1 MKIYVYAISKNE
13 EKFARRWAA
22 SMAEADGIFVLD
34 TGSTDGTVELLRSLG
49 VSVTQEVVTPWRFD
63 TARNM
68 SLKLVPDD
76 GDICVCVDIDEVFRP
91 GWRRSMEEAWTPGT
105 RRLTYRYT
113 WSFNPD
119 GTEGVVFWSDKAHSR
134 HGFRW
139 VNPVHEVLEFTETG
153 GYITREAAGVQLDH
167 RPDPSKSRSQ
177 YLPLL
182 ELSVMDNPQ
191 NDRNM
196 HYLGR
201 EYMFHGRWKECR
213 ETLLRHLAM
222 PSATWRDER
231 CASMRYIARSYAAEG
246 NRDEALS
253 WLYRAVGEAPY
264 LREPYI
270 ELAQL
275 LLEQENF
282 IGALYFARCALAI
295 KERGRSYI
303 NEAESWGSKPYD
315 IAALASYYLGLYD
328 KALSYGRKALAQEPG
343 NERLAKNM
351 KFYEDAAE

>member
-13 EKFARRWAA
+13 EKFARRWAE
-22 SMAEADGIFVLD
+22 SMSEADGIFVLD
-34 TGSTDGTVELLRSLG
+34 TGSTDKTAEILRSLG
-49 VSVTQEVVTPWRFD
+49 VSVTEEVITPWRFD
-63 TARNM
+63 TARNR
-68 SLKLVPDD
+68 SLKLVPED
-76 GDICVCVDIDEVFRP
+76 GDICVCVDIDEIFHP
-91 GWRRSMEEAWTPGT
+91 GWRRAMEAAWTPGT

-139 VNPVHEVLEFTETG
+139 VNPVHEVLEFTEPG
-153 GYITREAAGVQLDH
+153 SYITREAAGVQLDH
-167 RPDPSKSRSQ
+167 RADPTKSRSQ

-182 ELSVMDNPQ
+182 ELSVAENPQ

-213 ETLLRHLAM
+213 ETLLRHLSL

-231 CASMRYIARSYAAEG
+231 CASMRYIARSYIAEG
-246 NRDEALS
+246 NVGEALS
-253 WLYRAVGEAPY
+253 WFYRAVGEAPY

-282 IGALYFARCALAI
+282 IGALYFSRCALAI

-303 NEAESWGSKPYD
+303 NEAESWSSKPYD

-328 KALSYGRKALAQEPG
+328 KALTYGEKAASLEPE
-343 NERLAKNM
+343 NERLKENL
-351 KFYEDAAE
+351 KFYTEAAK